1 MAMQPSACARLRS
14 EKMACTFSL
23 RTKASSS
30 VLSLHVLVTI
40 FSWSFLALR
49 SASRHAGVL
58 NHRRRRPS
66 NLRRRSIRRQAT
78 GTGKRTLKNLV
89 NVAKSQYLDAWY
101 KSLTLLL
108 LLFAG
113 TIFCEFLRFG
123 KNRKIK
129 YPQKFLPT
137 HHHCGVCTITNCVM
151 LATFGT
157 HANHSLLIFSAFS
170 FILPVPSRAWES
182 DVF

>member
-1 MAMQPSACARLRS
+1 MPAPLVQARPLTFPEKRSFFGKGCNGSA
-14 EKMACTFSL
+14 TFL
-23 RTKASSS
+23 
-30 VLSLHVLVTI
+30 
-40 FSWSFLALR
+40 LAFQTR
-49 SASRHAGVL
+49 YVAHAGQL
-58 NHRRRRPS
+58 GPDS
-66 NLRRRSIRRQAT
+66 T
-78 GTGKRTLKNLV
+78 
-89 NVAKSQYLDAWY
+89 
-101 KSLTLLL
+101 TLLL

-151 LATFGT
+151 LATFGA

-170 FILPVPSRAWES
+170 FLPQACAVTSLGK
-182 DVF
+182 